1 MTVRALALK
10 QITRANTLRI
20 LSKEL
25 LTAGLNGVVLLI
37 AGILLVLGWIGNFDL
52 AIVFGAGIIMTIVV
66 ASLVGVTVPLAL
78 DRLGFD
84 PAVSSSVFVTTIADV
99 FCFFAFLGLATLYLL

>member
-1 MTVRALALK
+1 
-10 QITRANTLRI
+10 
-20 LSKEL
+20 
-25 LTAGLNGVVLLI
+25 
-37 AGILLVLGWIGNFDL
+37 
-52 AIVFGAGIIMTIVV
+52 MTIVV

-99 FCFFAFLGLATLYLL
+99 FGFFAFLGLAALYLL